1 MQAQHITVI
10 FTIIYGK
17 IKRTVI
23 VFTIIN
29 KKPAKTPLGVMLVS
43 NFIILTQVQERY
55 KTHFHHSYPSH
66 NQLLV
71 LLRQERCPWR
81 FLCQHV

>member
-55 KTHFHHSYPSH
+55 KTHFHHSYPSR

-71 LLRQERCPWR
+71 LLHQERCPLR
-81 FLCQHV
+81 FLYQRV